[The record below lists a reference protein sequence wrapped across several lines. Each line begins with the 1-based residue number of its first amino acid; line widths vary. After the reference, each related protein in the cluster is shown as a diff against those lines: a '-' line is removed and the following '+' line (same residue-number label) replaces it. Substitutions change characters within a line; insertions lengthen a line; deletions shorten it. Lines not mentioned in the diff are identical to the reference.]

1 MLITWFLPYARHFLR
16 LPGLGYNVFQRA
28 LVGPLGAH
36 FLRRARADDRLV
48 FAWTVNEERWMEWC
62 LRRNADAA
70 TSEQQ
75 QQQQQGV
82 KLIDGVITDDPKLF
96 LEVCARWE
104 DEQDGKV
111 VRRASSS
118 GVVGG
123 LRGGLRVVMQ
133 LLVFHVIA
141 PLFYF
146 HRRFIAGKLDLLTG
160 DDSIERVVDEAKV
173 KAS

>member
-1 MLITWFLPYARHFLR
+1 VLITWFLPYARHFLR
-16 LPGLGYNVFQRA
+16 LPSLGYNVFQRA

-62 LRRNADAA
+62 LRRNVDEV
-70 TSEQQ
+70 SDQQ
-75 QQQQQGV
+75 RQQQGE

-111 VRRASSS
+111 VRAARSS

-133 LLVFHVIA
+133 LLVFQVIA